1 MNGAVA
7 TGCPADKKEV
17 IITAEQ
23 DHVTKITEDNPDA
36 FWDLIHQAKT
46 ACGQDIKAMEHF
58 LMDRLISMGPESA
71 MVFHK
76 CVYIYSRLADQYG
89 LWDAA
94 GIVKERGCSDEGF
107 MDFRP
112 WLIAQGKET
121 YMAVLKDP
129 DTLADVEIYGDCSFS
144 GLSYA
149 AYSAYEQL
157 TGQSIYQ
164 DVEAIKNTKELYKSL
179 KREIVYKDGIQ
190 FPREMKD
197 LPNFLPR
204 LCEKYGGAD
213 RSQIHPYV
221 WNLEMSDVNA
231 LLIEGKTFDKQ
242 QRTKKTKSR
251 KKGGNP
257 R

>member
-1 MNGAVA
+1 MNGAIA

-36 FWDLIHQAKT
+36 FWDLI
-46 ACGQDIKAMEHF
+46 
-58 LMDRLISMGPESA
+58 P
-71 MVFHK
+71 
-76 CVYIYSRLADQYG
+76 
-89 LWDAA
+89 
-94 GIVKERGCSDEGF
+94 
-107 MDFRP
+107 
-112 WLIAQGKET
+112 
-121 YMAVLKDP
+121 LK
-129 DTLADVEIYGDCSFS
+129 
-144 GLSYA
+144 
-149 AYSAYEQL
+149 
-157 TGQSIYQ
+157 
-164 DVEAIKNTKELYKSL
+164 K
-179 KREIVYKDGIQ
+179 EIVYKDGIQ

-204 LCEKYGGAD
+204 LCEKYSGAD
-213 RSQIHPYV
+213 GSQIHPYV

-242 QRTKKTKSR
+242 QRAKKTKSH

>member
-1 MNGAVA
+1 
-7 TGCPADKKEV
+7 
-17 IITAEQ
+17 
-23 DHVTKITEDNPDA
+23 
-36 FWDLIHQAKT
+36 
-46 ACGQDIKAMEHF
+46 
-58 LMDRLISMGPESA
+58 
-71 MVFHK
+71 
-76 CVYIYSRLADQYG
+76 
-89 LWDAA
+89 
-94 GIVKERGCSDEGF
+94 
-107 MDFRP
+107 
-112 WLIAQGKET
+112 
-121 YMAVLKDP
+121 
-129 DTLADVEIYGDCSFS
+129 
-144 GLSYA
+144 
-149 AYSAYEQL
+149 QL

>member
-1 MNGAVA
+1 
-7 TGCPADKKEV
+7 
-17 IITAEQ
+17 
-23 DHVTKITEDNPDA
+23 
-36 FWDLIHQAKT
+36 
-46 ACGQDIKAMEHF
+46 
-58 LMDRLISMGPESA
+58 
-71 MVFHK
+71 
-76 CVYIYSRLADQYG
+76 
-89 LWDAA
+89 
-94 GIVKERGCSDEGF
+94 
-107 MDFRP
+107 
-112 WLIAQGKET
+112 
-121 YMAVLKDP
+121 MAVLKDP

-204 LCEKYGGAD
+204 LCEKYGGTD

-242 QRTKKTKSR
+242 QRAKKTKSR